1 MLSPDTF
8 KLNIK
13 KCGHCDLIRFI
24 NIKFQMLPNCTPE
37 SIFILKKN
45 CAVKILVCTA
55 NLFEN

>member
-8 KLNIK
+8 KLYIK
-13 KCGHCDLIRFI
+13 KCGHVRFI

-37 SIFILKKN
+37 CIFILKKN
-45 CAVKILVCTA
+45 HAVKILVCTA